1 MASIAARSLRGVS
14 RTILQVTNSQCG
26 RIAAQVRS
34 PKLQTSPTLNQIC
47 GVSLAKQ
54 AQMNFMKNVSRTAS
68 SMCLLSSVSPLG
80 ASLVIAGSS
89 SDLMEG
95 SAGED
100 DGLVIGAWSDLED
113 L

>member
-1 MASIAARSLRGVS
+1 M
-14 RTILQVTNSQCG
+14 
-26 RIAAQVRS
+26 
-34 PKLQTSPTLNQIC
+34 PT
-47 GVSLAKQ
+47 
-54 AQMNFMKNVSRTAS
+54 
-68 SMCLLSSVSPLG
+68 VSPLG